1 MKKIIYACL
10 VIGLLTACT
19 TPKPGIP
26 TVKPT
31 PPFTTPIP
39 PGQGKDRIKPEKDK
53 VLFGAKEDTIII
65 KTAGDFSM
73 IHLFDENG
81 NWLVPMNPTRDTLE
95 HTWTKIVNLPYETY
109 VDDIGET
116 RNSSKQI
123 KIIVFKNET
132 GEIRIRKVGLS
143 VGNNASFIT
152 VTQSA
157 Q

>member
-19 TPKPGIP
+19 TPNTP

-31 PPFTTPIP
+31 PPHVTPPDP
-39 PGQGKDRIKPEKDK
+39 PGPDKDRIKPEKDK
-53 VLFGAKEDTIII
+53 VFFGAKEDTVVIN
-65 KTAGDFSM
+65 TTGDFSM

-81 NWLVPMNPTRDTLE
+81 KWLEPMNPTRDTLE

-132 GEIRIRKVGLS
+132 GEIRSRNVGLS
-143 VGNNASFIT
+143 EGNYASFIKI
-152 VTQSA
+152 TQSTE
-157 Q
+157 